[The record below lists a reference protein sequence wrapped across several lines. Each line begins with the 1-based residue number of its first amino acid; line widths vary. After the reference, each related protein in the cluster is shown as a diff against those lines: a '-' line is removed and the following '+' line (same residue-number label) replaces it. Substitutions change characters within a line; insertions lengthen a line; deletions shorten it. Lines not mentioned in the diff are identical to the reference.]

1 MTGNRFRRGLAPGRI
16 RVVRAQG
23 ALGRLRGLLCRA
35 RALGP
40 HTGLLLTPCC
50 AVHTLGMRYSIDV
63 AFIDAGGRV
72 LRLARNVRPGRLVF
86 CRGAAA
92 VVELAVNTADT
103 PLRRRRRLHVA
114 LRRMRAGKLKSS

>member
-1 MTGNRFRRGLAPGRI
+1 MTAHRFRRGRAQGRI
-16 RVVRAQG
+16 RLVRAQG
-23 ALGRLRGLLCRA
+23 ALGRLRGLLCRT
-35 RALGP
+35 RAPGP
-40 HTGLLLTPCC
+40 HTGLLLSPCC

-72 LRLARNVRPGRLVF
+72 LRLARNVRPGRVVF

-92 VVELAVNTADT
+92 VVELAVNAVDT

-114 LRRMRAGKLKSS
+114 LRRLRAGSHKSN